1 MTRWNGR
8 LGICICNGLQKIY
21 NTLFFF
27 VKLGREVNAFSFI
40 IHFLLTSHSLMLEL
54 VVVEFVL
61 EFRVLG
67 ARSRLK
73 NTMTLLKMRLLRLRS
88 DSSFGIT

>member
-1 MTRWNGR
+1 MVVWEFAYVMF
-8 LGICICNGLQKIY
+8 L
-21 NTLFFF
+21 F
-27 VKLGREVNAFSFI
+27 VKLGREVNTFSFI
-40 IHFLLTSHSLMLEL
+40 NHFLLTSHSLMLEL
-54 VVVEFVL
+54 DVVEFVL

-73 NTMTLLKMRLLRLRS
+73 NTMTLLKMRFIRLRS

>member
-8 LGICICNGLQKIY
+8 LGICICNDLQKIY
-21 NTLFFF
+21 NTLFLF
-27 VKLGREVNAFSFI
+27 VKLRREVNAFSFI
-40 IHFLLTSHSLMLEL
+40 NHFLLTSHSLMLEL
-54 VVVEFVL
+54 DVVEFVL

-73 NTMTLLKMRLLRLRS
+73 NTMTLLKMR
-88 DSSFGIT
+88 FIKIKI